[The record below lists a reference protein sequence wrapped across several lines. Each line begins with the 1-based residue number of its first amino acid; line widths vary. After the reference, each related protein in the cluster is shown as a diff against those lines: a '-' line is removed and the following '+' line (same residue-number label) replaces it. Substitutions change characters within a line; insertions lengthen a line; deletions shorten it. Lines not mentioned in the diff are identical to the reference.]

1 VPPKGTLTCSI
12 TTWIAR
18 KAVYDSAPY
27 RSTFK
32 TGCRV
37 SDCGQPILTET
48 MLKTVSDTPP
58 QQINMR
64 CTSRLLTRFL
74 YVFSRGILVT
84 FVALLLAGTA
94 LVGVPQRASAS
105 SELLCRS
112 FSQCSSQSPESADYA
127 TAYLQSFWGMT
138 SGHNCTNYVAYRL
151 THHGRLVARP
161 PGTNSAS
168 TWGQAATDAGV
179 PVSTAP
185 QQGDVAWWGPALAET
200 YSSAEADG
208 GNHVAIVEA
217 VHTDGSI
224 TISEDNLTGDFQWRR
239 LSPGS
244 GWPSGFIR
252 YPQSDGSPSGRL
264 ESVHATAPGEFT
276 LTGTTTDPD
285 SYQTKVT
292 LLLSWGGPLGA
303 SGSRQQTIGPVY
315 PSWRWRLIH
324 VTSYATSVYVY
335 ALNNSGTPGASR
347 VLLGSRIV
355 SPYRTATST
364 SHIMAD
370 RTITARTVP
379 STTITVAKTATYQPY
394 PAGTVSVRD
403 GSVRIKSNRLYVADR
418 GTRRIYLPRLSRG
431 THYLR
436 VHFRPSDAA
445 SRASYSTVVKV
456 VVR

>member
-1 VPPKGTLTCSI
+1 MFTRGTLV
-12 TTWIAR
+12 A
-18 KAVYDSAPY
+18 SA
-27 RSTFK
+27 T
-32 TGCRV
+32 
-37 SDCGQPILTET
+37 
-48 MLKTVSDTPP
+48 
-58 QQINMR
+58 
-64 CTSRLLTRFL
+64 LLF
-74 YVFSRGILVT
+74 
-84 FVALLLAGTA
+84 AGTA
-94 LVGVPQRASAS
+94 LVCLPQGASAS

-112 FSQCSSQSPESADYA
+112 FSQCSMRSPESADYEA
-127 TAYLQSFWGMT
+127 AYLQSFWGMT

-161 PGTNSAS
+161 SGTHSAS
-168 TWGQAATDAGV
+168 TWGQAATDAAV
-179 PVSTAP
+179 PVSTSP
-185 QQGDVAWWGPALAET
+185 QPGDVAWWGPPLAEN
-200 YSSAEADG
+200 YSTTKADG
-208 GNHVAIVEA
+208 GNHVAFVEA

-252 YPQSDGSPSGRL
+252 YPQSDGSPAGTL
-264 ESVHATAPGEFT
+264 QSVQATASGEFT
-276 LTGTTTDPD
+276 LTGTATDPD

-303 SGSRQQTIGPVY
+303 PGTRQQTIGPVY

-335 ALNNSGTPGASR
+335 ALNNSGTPGAAK
-347 VLLGSRIV
+347 VLLGSKFV
-355 SPYRTATST
+355 SPYRTATRT
-364 SHIMAD
+364 SHTMAD
-370 RTITARTVP
+370 RTITTRTVP

-403 GSVRIKSNRLYVADR
+403 GSVTIKSSRLYVADR

-445 SRASYSTVVKV
+445 SRSSYSTAVKV